1 MPEMQEAKLRLV
13 VELAQDD
20 MGHGLRREETMTQAL
35 PFAAVLA
42 LALAA
47 GPALAADTLK
57 LAIGQRGLWDSSI
70 AEIGTQAGI
79 FAKHGLELQVFYT
92 SGGGETQQAVI
103 SGSADIGVSP
113 GTLGV
118 LGAFAKGAPIRI
130 IAGEATGT
138 AEYYFVKAD
147 SPVQKDFKGVTPEM
161 TLAYSTNGSGTHITA
176 LRFMKDYGFAA
187 KLVATGNVPAT
198 FTQVMSGQVD
208 IGFSTP
214 PFGLDALAEG
224 RSRLIA
230 LANDLPSV
238 RNQTVRVTIA
248 NANDLAKRR
257 DVYDRFIRAY
267 REAIDWMY
275 SDRCGDRGLRQVCVD
290 HARNGAAPCATGS
303 IRRRCCSSTEVEGHG
318 GADAGRDRVQ
328 VHSGGA
334 EPAAARRAAAIA
346 EAVAADHRHPDMRA
360 QIVFI
365 RTGSRLRADCSR

>member
-1 MPEMQEAKLRLV
+1 MRALTLTAAC
-13 VELAQDD
+13 LA
-20 MGHGLRREETMTQAL
+20 
-35 PFAAVLA
+35 VA
-42 LALAA
+42 LAS
-47 GPALAADTLK
+47 PAIAADTLK
-57 LAIGQRGLWDSSI
+57 LAIGQRGLWDSAI
-70 AEIGTQAGI
+70 AEIGSEAGI
-79 FAKHGLELQVFYT
+79 FAKHGLELQMFYT

-138 AEYYFVKAD
+138 AEYYFVRAD
-147 SPVQKDFKGVTPEM
+147 SPVQKDFKGVKPEM

-176 LRFMKDYGFAA
+176 LRFMKDYGFQAR
-187 KLVATGNVPAT
+187 LVATGNVPAT

-224 RSRLIA
+224 KSRLIA

-257 DVYDRFIRAY
+257 AVYDRFIKAY
-267 REAIDWMY
+267 REVIDWMY
-275 SDRCGDRGLRQVCVD
+275 ADPRAIEAFAKYASIPPATAQRVRDQFYPKAMLQLDR
-290 HARNGAAPCATGS
+290 
-303 IRRRCCSSTEVEGHG
+303 VEGL
-318 GADAGRDRVQ
+318 AELMQDAITFKYI
-328 VHSGGA
+328 
-334 EPAAARRAAAIA
+334 PAAL
-346 EAVAADHRHPDMRA
+346 
-360 QIVFI
+360 
-365 RTGSRLRADCSR
+365 SRQQLDELLQLPK